1 MKPQACPQCGLRYQ
15 CLCDQFP
22 SLQSEVALVLL
33 MHPNEVERETNT
45 GKLLHWCRLPAR
57 QFVWQRTA
65 PPQALLD
72 LLSDAQFMP
81 VVLYPSEQSIALSQV
96 KERAQQTQR
105 QPLFIILDAT
115 WQEARKM
122 LNKSEWLKALPQL
135 ALHGDSASNYQ
146 LRRNQQQGNLCTLEI
161 AAELVKQL
169 GEAHNATS
177 MTELLRDY
185 LAAFH
190 ADRSG
195 HALKSEPQ

>member
-81 VVLYPSEQSIALSQV
+81 VVLYPCEQSIALSQV

-195 HALKSEPQ
+195 HTLKSEPQ

>member
-45 GKLLHWCRLPAR
+45 GKLLHWCRLPVR
-57 QFVWQRTA
+57 QFVWQRAA

-81 VVLYPSEQSIALSQV
+81 VVLYPSEQSITLTQI

-135 ALHGDSASNYQ
+135 ALHGDSTSNYQ

-177 MTELLRDY
+177 MTELLHHY

-195 HALKSEPQ
+195 HALKNKP

>member
-195 HALKSEPQ
+195 HALKSEP

>member
-1 MKPQACPQCGLRYQ
+1 M
-15 CLCDQFP
+15 
-22 SLQSEVALVLL
+22 LL

-45 GKLLHWCRLPAR
+45 GKLLHWCRLPVR

-65 PPQALLD
+65 PSQALLD

-81 VVLYPSEQSIALSQV
+81 VVLYPSEQSITLTQV
-96 KERAQQTQR
+96 QAQGEQSKR
-105 QPLFIILDAT
+105 KPLFIILDAT

-135 ALHGDSASNYQ
+135 ALHSDSASNYQ
-146 LRRNQQQGNLCTLEI
+146 LRRNQQPGNLCTLEI

-169 GEAHNATS
+169 GEANNATA
-177 MTELLRDY
+177 MTELLRHY

-195 HALKSEPQ
+195 HALNNRANLVDNGQ

>member
-1 MKPQACPQCGLRYQ
+1 
-15 CLCDQFP
+15 
-22 SLQSEVALVLL
+22 
-33 MHPNEVERETNT
+33 
-45 GKLLHWCRLPAR
+45 
-57 QFVWQRTA
+57 
-65 PPQALLD
+65 
-72 LLSDAQFMP
+72 
-81 VVLYPSEQSIALSQV
+81 
-96 KERAQQTQR
+96 
-105 QPLFIILDAT
+105 
-115 WQEARKM
+115 M
-122 LNKSEWLKALPQL
+122 LNKSEWLQALPQL

>member
-45 GKLLHWCRLPAR
+45 GKLLHWCRLPVR

-65 PPQALLD
+65 PAQALLD

-81 VVLYPSEQSIALSQV
+81 VVLYPSEQSITLTQV
-96 KERAQQTQR
+96 EERAQQTQR
-105 QPLFIILDAT
+105 RPLFIILDAT

-135 ALHGDSASNYQ
+135 ALLSDSASNYQ

-161 AAELVKQL
+161 AAELIKQL

-177 MTELLRDY
+177 MTELLRVY

-195 HALKSEPQ
+195 HALKSVP

>member
-45 GKLLHWCRLPAR
+45 GKLLHWCRLPVR
-57 QFVWQRTA
+57 QFVWRRTA
-65 PPQALLD
+65 PPPALLD

-81 VVLYPSEQSIALSQV
+81 VVLYPSEQSITLTQI

-177 MTELLRDY
+177 MTELLHHY

-195 HALKSEPQ
+195 HALKSEP

>member
-169 GEAHNATS
+169 GEVHNATS
-177 MTELLRDY
+177 MTELLRHY

-195 HALKSEPQ
+195 HALKSEP